1 MNQLKN
7 RLNCLMIG
15 CVLFPG
21 IAWSDAGREHAG
33 LAQLI
38 HELDGLQSIIDQA
51 QTNSNQDA
59 RIRFHYDGLRIDL
72 NRIRLGIY
80 DHLVQPRQQPRS
92 VPPLKGDY
100 RQ

>member
-1 MNQLKN
+1 MRTHIVITISLWLLSQTASADRDAERRALSQL
-7 RLNCLMIG
+7 
-15 CVLFPG
+15 V
-21 IAWSDAGREHAG
+21 
-33 LAQLI
+33 
-38 HELDGLQSIIDQA
+38 HELNALQPIIDNA
-51 QTNSNQDA
+51 QNNSNQDA

-72 NRIRLGIY
+72 NRIRSGIH